1 MQSEIPSLSAHNVIL
16 TALDYSKDCK
26 ARSYSLLIGF
36 LTQFASDLVL
46 SSPCDITI
54 HVVLGS

>member
-16 TALDYSKDCK
+16 TALYYSEDYK
-26 ARSYSLLIGF
+26 ARSYSPLIGF
-36 LTQFASDLVL
+36 LTQLSSDLVL

-54 HVVLGS
+54 HVI